1 MALAGALV
9 AAGLAAG
16 IHVLIFVLE
25 SVLFARPAVWRRFGV
40 RSQGDAD
47 TIRMW
52 ALNQGFYNL
61 FLALGVVAGLIAVAL
76 GHRAVGVALV
86 ALATASMAGAG
97 VVLLATGGSRFLRA
111 AAMQAAPPLLALA
124 ALALSAT

>member
-1 MALAGALV
+1 VALAVALV

-40 RSQGDAD
+40 ASQRDAD
-47 TIRMW
+47 VIRMW

-86 ALATASMAGAG
+86 ALAAASMAGAG
-97 VVLLATGGSRFLRA
+97 VVLLAAGGPRFLRA

-124 ALALSAT
+124 ALALSAA

>member
-1 MALAGALV
+1 VLPTALV

-40 RSQGDAD
+40 ASRSDAGVV
-47 TIRMW
+47 RMW

-61 FLALGVVAGLIAVAL
+61 FLALGAVAGLIAVGL

-86 ALATASMAGAG
+86 AFAMASMAGAG
-97 VVLLATGGSRFLRA
+97 AVLLATGGRVYLRA
-111 AAMQAAPPLLALA
+111 AAMQAVPPLVALA
-124 ALALSAT
+124 ALALTA

>member
-1 MALAGALV
+1 VALAVALV

-25 SVLFARPAVWRRFGV
+25 SILFARPAVWRRFGV
-40 RSQGDAD
+40 RSQDDAD

-61 FLALGVVAGLIAVAL
+61 FLASGVVAGLIAVGL
-76 GHRAVGVALV
+76 GHRSVGVALV
-86 ALATASMAGAG
+86 ALATASMAAAG
-97 VVLLATGGSRFLRA
+97 VVLLATGGPRFLRA
-111 AAMQAAPPLLALA
+111 AAMQAVPPLVALA
-124 ALALSAT
+124 ALVASAA